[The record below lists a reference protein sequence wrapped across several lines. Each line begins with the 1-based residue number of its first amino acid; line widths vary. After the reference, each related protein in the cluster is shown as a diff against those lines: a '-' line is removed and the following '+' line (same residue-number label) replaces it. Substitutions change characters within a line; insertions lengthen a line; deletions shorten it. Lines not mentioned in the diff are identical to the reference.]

1 MNPIGKPVK
10 LTADFKKL
18 SILGII
24 GLAVF
29 LLLQVLLP
37 VLASL
42 NQNQPGDVISK
53 QQAVESAEAFAKS
66 VLGYEGSAEEIPAP
80 AYEAQSELYG
90 YLSRE
95 QLLPEYNRVWSG
107 KYPYEF
113 YRVSLPDPAQD
124 RTVMVDVGL
133 QTGKPAGFI
142 IQMSDG
148 FYNSTEALPEGETR
162 SGLLRTYEAGLSLA
176 DKEALAAPVL
186 KQMGYNT
193 ENLTVES
200 REDEPG
206 LTYSDK
212 GSMIGDAAL
221 QIRLTFEN
229 GEVRSLGSSF
239 AVPPSQTEYVDQQT
253 KLANLLYYIGYML
266 FSFVLGVL
274 AVVYSSLTRRHTSFT
289 RGIVLSFVY
298 FAISVLTLFNMMPY
312 LQAQSAN
319 RDALIFG
326 IGLQI
331 IFNLMMGVIIYFSF
345 VGGNG
350 LWKKAGL
357 NPWPRA
363 KEPGYGVYV
372 LRSMGAGYLWAFILL
387 GVQSVIFVILNL
399 LIGSWSTID
408 ETQSPYN
415 MVYAWLL
422 PIMAWMAGIGEEA
435 LYRLFGIPMLRKI
448 VRSTLA
454 ASAISSLI
462 WAFGH
467 TLYPIYPVIT
477 RPIELLFLGLIFSF
491 IFLRYGFITA
501 MFSHVVFDSILMGIS
516 LMSMGDPVN
525 IAVGAIGMVL
535 PAVVGYVV
543 YLFNPTKKEK
553 PYITTPHPE
562 GQL

>member
-42 NQNQPGDVISK
+42 SQNQPGEAISK
-53 QQAVESAEAFAKS
+53 QKAVERAEGFAKS
-66 VLGYEGSAEEIPAP
+66 VLGFKESAGGMPAP
-80 AYEAQSELYG
+80 AYEAHSELYG
-90 YLSRE
+90 YLSKE
-95 QLLPEYNRVWSG
+95 QLIPEYNRKWGG

-142 IQMSDG
+142 IQNGDG
-148 FYNSTEALPEGETR
+148 FYNNTEALPDGETR
-162 SGLLRTYEAGLSLA
+162 SGLLRAYEEGMPLA
-176 DKEALAAPVL
+176 DKKALAAPLL

-193 ENLTVES
+193 ENLTAET
-200 REDEPG
+200 REGEPG
-206 LTYSDK
+206 LTYSDE
-212 GSMIGDAAL
+212 GSKIGDAML
-221 QIRLTFEN
+221 QVRLTFEN
-229 GEVRSLGSSF
+229 GGVRSLESSF
-239 AVPPSQTEYVDQQT
+239 AVPSSHTEYVDQQT

-289 RGIVLSFVY
+289 RGIILSFVY
-298 FAISVLTLFNMMPY
+298 FAISVLTLLNMMPY

-319 RDALIFG
+319 SDILIFG

-350 LWKKAGL
+350 LWKTAGL

-372 LRSMGAGYLWAFILL
+372 LRSMGAGYVWAFILL

-415 MVYAWLL
+415 MTYAWLL

-454 ASAISSLI
+454 ASALSSLI

-477 RPIELLFLGLIFSF
+477 RPIELLFLGLLFSF
-491 IFLRYGFITA
+491 IFLKYGFITA
-501 MFSHVVFDSILMGIS
+501 MFSHVIFDSILMGIS
-516 LMSMGDPVN
+516 LMSMGDVVN

-553 PYITTPHPE
+553 PFITTPHPE

>member
-18 SILGII
+18 STLGII

-42 NQNQPGDVISK
+42 SQNQPGEAISK
-53 QQAVESAEAFAKS
+53 QKAVERAEGFAKS
-66 VLGYEGSAEEIPAP
+66 VLGFKESAGEMPAP
-80 AYEAQSELYG
+80 AYEAHAELYG
-90 YLSRE
+90 YLSKE
-95 QLLPEYNRVWSG
+95 QLIPEYNRKWGG

-124 RTVMVDVGL
+124 HTVMVDVGL
-133 QTGKPAGFI
+133 QTGKPVGFI
-142 IQMSDG
+142 IQNGDG
-148 FYNSTEALPEGETR
+148 FYNNTEALPDGETR
-162 SGLLRTYEAGLSLA
+162 SGLLRAYEEGMPLA
-176 DKEALAAPVL
+176 DKKALAAPLL

-193 ENLTVES
+193 ENLTVET
-200 REDEPG
+200 RESEPG
-206 LTYSDK
+206 LTYSDE
-212 GSMIGDAAL
+212 GSKIGDAML
-221 QIRLTFEN
+221 QVRLTFEN
-229 GEVRSLGSSF
+229 GGVRSLESSF
-239 AVPPSQTEYVDQQT
+239 AVPSSHTEYVDQQT

-289 RGIVLSFVY
+289 RGIILSFVY
-298 FAISVLTLFNMMPY
+298 FAISVLTLLNMMPY

-319 RDALIFG
+319 SDVLIFG

-350 LWKKAGL
+350 LWKTAGL

-372 LRSMGAGYLWAFILL
+372 LRSMGAGYVWAFILL

-415 MVYAWLL
+415 MTYAWLL

-454 ASAISSLI
+454 ASALSSLI

-477 RPIELLFLGLIFSF
+477 RPIELLFLGLLFSF

-501 MFSHVVFDSILMGIS
+501 MFSHVIFDSILMGIS
-516 LMSMGDPVN
+516 LMSMGDVVN
-525 IAVGAIGMVL
+525 ITVGAIGMVL

-553 PYITTPHPE
+553 PFITTPHPE

>member
-42 NQNQPGDVISK
+42 NQNQPGEVISK
-53 QQAVESAEAFAKS
+53 QQAVEHAQAFAKS
-66 VLGYEGSAEEIPAP
+66 ILGYKGSAEEIPAP

-90 YLSRE
+90 YLSKE
-95 QLLPEYNRVWSG
+95 QLLPEYNRVWIG

-133 QTGKPAGFI
+133 QTGKSAGFI

-162 SGLLRTYEAGLSLA
+162 NGLLRSYEAGLSLA

-206 LTYSDK
+206 LTYSDE
-212 GSMIGDAAL
+212 GSRIGDAEL

-229 GEVRSLGSSF
+229 GSVRSLESSF

-289 RGIVLSFVY
+289 RGIILSFIY

-350 LWKKAGL
+350 LWKKSGL

-415 MVYAWLL
+415 MAYAWLL

-525 IAVGAIGMVL
+525 IAVGAAGMVL

-543 YLFNPTKKEK
+543 YLLNPKKNEK